1 MYRKSLLALMILA
14 TFSVTAA
21 TDKTINVTTLE
32 DEDGENANA
41 CSLREAIKAATD
53 NHSYGGCSAGQLNIT
68 DQIKLKAGIY
78 KLKKTLVVGSN
89 LAITGD
95 DAANYEAEDTYTGI
109 FPARSDLKTT
119 IEGDGSFGLF
129 DTTAGR
135 SGLTLNNVILSQ
147 GKNAYGG
154 AIRAGGPVTLNRV
167 YILDSVA
174 NVSGG
179 AVYLEGVNANLTA
192 NDVLFKG
199 NNAPRGAVIGMS
211 CIDNLGWTNHSV
223 ALERNSIINNG
234 SSTAKNIIEY
244 CGTAVSTISASTI
257 AQNTSSDS
265 TLKFTHDEANKIY
278 VLSPSSSLVLNSNTM
293 VENTTNSVLLYD
305 NVGRL
310 SLSSTVLAYNKGGKS
325 CRYGV
330 ANPSVALKDLKTS
343 TVSAA
348 LNAVKLPSTT
358 GSQDDVC
365 DLPGHIYAASMNKFV
380 DVSNV
385 AFSTLLNN
393 LTPLKDGTL
402 PFYLPKPKL
411 AGTSAISLIDA
422 AERSCSTND
431 QRGVLRSIES
441 TGSNVASNN
450 TCDIGSIEIS
460 NLYAADVNTVNAS
473 ASERIKLYEKNIKF
487 YEDLLASGDL
497 DSKVV
502 NRYKQFLSEDQ
513 AGLKAF
519 KESLA
524 YRQAYANIF
533 EVSTAQERYNAD
545 QTSTTFEKFAD
556 DKYNVIV
563 ESLGRG
569 SQLFINNK
577 DQALLDK
584 QQASNISCVWN
595 PALKQILIRRT
606 DNLNGKPQAV
616 TTPAGDFEY
625 CKYTLQLKSDPTI
638 KSTGYVQ
645 AQIVNLAPIANNDEF
660 IIKYGSNQ
668 QINIDV
674 LANDSDDGDGSPS
687 VKGYPYEGSPFFKD
701 ESNGRFANI
710 KLVKKPQLGKLSFE
724 YEQPCPD
731 NSSTRPEETCYGG
744 KITYKSNNIFS
755 TFNDSFSYK
764 VLDKELLE
772 SNEAEVKLTN
782 TATTTD
788 DTRGNSGN
796 SSGGG
801 GGSNGGGSFG
811 VAGLFGLIGLGL
823 LRRKLVA
830 KTMGDVK

>member
-21 TDKTINVTTLE
+21 TDKTITVTTLE
-32 DEDGENANA
+32 DENGENANA

-53 NHSYGGCSAGQLNIT
+53 NHSFGGCSAGQLSIT
-68 DQIKLKAGIY
+68 DQIKLKAGTY

-89 LAITGD
+89 LVITGD

-135 SGLTLNNVILSQ
+135 SGLTLNNVILSK
-147 GKNAYGG
+147 GNNAYGG
-154 AIRAGGPVTLNRV
+154 AIRAGGPVTLSRV

-174 NVSGG
+174 NVAGG

-192 NDVLFKG
+192 NDVLFQG

-211 CIDNLGWTNHSV
+211 CIDNLAWTNHSV

-234 SSTAKNIIEY
+234 SATAKNIIEY

-257 AQNTSSDS
+257 AKNTSSDA
-265 TLKFTHDEANKIY
+265 TLKFTHDEANKVY
-278 VLSPSSSLVLNSNTM
+278 VLSPSSSLVLNSDTI
-293 VENTTNSVLLYD
+293 VENTTSSVLLYD
-305 NVGRL
+305 NVGGL
-310 SLSSTVLAYNKGGKS
+310 SLSSSVLAYNKGGKS

-330 ANPSVALKDLKTS
+330 ANPSVALKDLKT
-343 TVSAA
+343 TNISAA
-348 LNAVKLPSTT
+348 LNAVKVPSTT

-365 DLPGHIYAASMNKFV
+365 DLPGSVYASINKFV
-380 DVSNV
+380 DVSNIN
-385 AFSTLLNN
+385 FSSLLNN

-411 AGTSAISLIDA
+411 AGTTAINLIDA
-422 AERSCSTND
+422 AESSCSTND

-450 TCDIGSIEIS
+450 KCDIGSIEIS
-460 NLYAADVNTVNAS
+460 NLYAADISTVNAS

-487 YEDLLASGDL
+487 YEDLLASDDL
-497 DSKVV
+497 DSKVI

-513 AGLKAF
+513 VGLKAF

-524 YRQAYANIF
+524 YRQAYANVF
-533 EVSTAQERYNAD
+533 DVSTAQERYSAD
-545 QTSTTFEKFAD
+545 QASTTFEKFAD

-563 ESLGRG
+563 EPIGRG

-577 DQALLDK
+577 DEALLNTAQK
-584 QQASNISCVWN
+584 ANISCVWN
-595 PALKQILIRRT
+595 PALKQVLIRRT
-606 DNLNGKPQAV
+606 DNLNGKPQAA

-625 CKYTLQLKSDPTI
+625 CKYTLQLKSDSTI
-638 KSTGYVQ
+638 KSTGYIQ

-674 LANDSDDGDGSPS
+674 LANDSDDGDGGPS

-710 KLVKKPQLGKLSFE
+710 KLIKKPQLGKLSFE

-788 DTRGNSGN
+788 DTRGESGS

-801 GGSNGGGSFG
+801 GGSNGGGSLG
-811 VAGLFGLIGLGL
+811 IVGLFGLIGLAL
-823 LRRKLVA
+823 WRRKILS
-830 KTMGDVK
+830 

>member
-21 TDKTINVTTLE
+21 TDKTITVTTLE
-32 DEDGENANA
+32 DEDGENTNA

-53 NHSYGGCSAGQLNIT
+53 NRAYGGCSGGQLDIT
-68 DQIKLKAGIY
+68 DQIKLKAGTY
-78 KLKKTLVVGSN
+78 KLKKTLIVGSN

-95 DAANYEAEDTYTGI
+95 DAANYEAEDTYTGM
-109 FPARSDLKTT
+109 FPARSDLKTR

-135 SGLTLNNVILSQ
+135 SGLTLNNVILSK

-154 AIRAGGPVTLNRV
+154 AIRAGGPVTLSRV

-174 NVSGG
+174 NISGG

-192 NDVLFKG
+192 SDVLFKG
-199 NNAPRGAVIGMS
+199 NNATRGAVIGMS

-223 ALERNSIINNG
+223 ALERNSIIDNG
-234 SSTAKNIIEY
+234 SATAKNIIEY

-257 AQNTSSDS
+257 AQNTSNDS
-265 TLKFTHDEANKIY
+265 TLKFTHDEANKVY
-278 VLSPSSSLVLNSNTM
+278 VLSPSSSLVLNSSTI
-293 VENTTNSVLLYD
+293 VQNTTNSVLLYD

-310 SLSSTVLAYNKGGKS
+310 SLTGSILAYNKGGKS

-330 ANPSVALKDLKTS
+330 ANPGIALKDLKTS

-348 LNAVKLPSTT
+348 LNAVKLPTTT

-365 DLPGHIYAASMNKFV
+365 DLPGHIYTANTDKFV
-380 DVSNV
+380 NVSNIT
-385 AFSTLLNN
+385 FSSLLNN
-393 LTPLKDGTL
+393 LSPLKDGIL

-411 AGTSAISLIDA
+411 GGTNAINLIDA

-431 QRGVLRSIES
+431 QRGVLRNIES
-441 TGSNVASNN
+441 IGSEVASNN
-450 TCDIGSIEIS
+450 KCDIGSIEIS

-473 ASERIKLYEKNIKF
+473 ASERANSYEKNIKF
-487 YEDLLASGDL
+487 YEDLLASDDL

-502 NRYKQFLSEDQ
+502 NRYKQFLREDQ
-513 AGLKAF
+513 AALKAF
-519 KESLA
+519 KVSLA

-533 EVSTAQERYNAD
+533 DVSTALERYSDD
-545 QTSTTFEKFAD
+545 QTSTTFDKFAD

-569 SQLFINNK
+569 SQLFIDNK
-577 DQALLDK
+577 DEALLNT
-584 QQASNISCVWN
+584 QQKANISCVWN
-595 PALKQILIRRT
+595 PDLKQVLIRRT
-606 DNLNGKPQAV
+606 DNIDGKPQAI
-616 TTPAGDFEY
+616 TTPAGEYEY
-625 CKYTLQLKSDPTI
+625 CKYTLQLKSDKSI
-638 KSTGYVQ
+638 QSTGYVQ
-645 AQIVNLAPIANNDEF
+645 AQIVNIAPVANNDEF
-660 IIKYGSNQ
+660 TIKYGSNQ
-668 QINIDV
+668 QIDIDV
-674 LANDSDDGDGSPS
+674 LANDNDDGDGGPT
-687 VKGYPYEGSPFFKD
+687 VKGYPDQRTPFFKD
-701 ESNGRFANI
+701 LINGRFANI
-710 KLVKKPQLGKLSFE
+710 KLLKKPQLGKLSFE

-731 NSSTRPEETCYGG
+731 NSATRPEETCYGG
-744 KITYKSNNIFS
+744 KITYKANNTFS

-764 VLDKELLE
+764 VLDADLLE
-772 SNEAEVKLTN
+772 SNEAEVKLIN

-788 DTRGNSGN
+788 DTRGNSGS

-801 GGSNGGGSFG
+801 GGSSGGSLG
-811 VAGLFGLIGLGL
+811 LGGLFGLFGLAW
-823 LRRKLVA
+823 LRRKMKA
-830 KTMGDVK
+830 A

>member
-21 TDKTINVTTLE
+21 TDKTIIVSTFE
-32 DEDGENANA
+32 DEDGENASA

-53 NHSYGGCSAGQLNIT
+53 NRSYGGCSAGQLSIT
-68 DQIKLKAGIY
+68 DQIKLKAGTY

-89 LAITGD
+89 LVITGD

-109 FPARSDLKTT
+109 FPARSELKTT
-119 IEGDGSFGLF
+119 IEGEDGFGLF

-135 SGLTLNNVILSQ
+135 SGLTLNNVILSK

-167 YILDSVA
+167 YILNSVA
-174 NVSGG
+174 NASGG
-179 AVYLEGVNANLTA
+179 AIYLEGVNANLIA
-192 NDVLFKG
+192 SDVLFQG

-211 CIDNLGWTNHSV
+211 CIDNLGWTSHSI

-234 SSTAKNIIEY
+234 SASAKNIIEY
-244 CGTAVSTISASTI
+244 CGTAVSTISASTVARNI
-257 AQNTSSDS
+257 SIDS
-265 TLKFTHDEANKIY
+265 TLKFTHDEANKVY
-278 VLSPSSSLVLNSNTM
+278 VLSPNSSLVLNSNTI
-293 VENTTNSVLLYD
+293 VENTTNSTLLYD
-305 NVGRL
+305 NVGNL
-310 SLSSTVLAYNKGGKS
+310 SLSANILAYNKGGKS

-343 TVSAA
+343 TVSAT
-348 LNAVKLPSTT
+348 LNAVKPPSLT

-365 DLPGHIYAASMNKFV
+365 DLPGHIYAASINKFV
-380 DVSNV
+380 SNIT
-385 AFSTLLNN
+385 FSSLLNN

-411 AGTSAISLIDA
+411 TGTTAINLIDA

-450 TCDIGSIEIS
+450 KCDIGSIEIS
-460 NLYAADVNTVNAS
+460 NLYAADISTVNAS

-487 YEDLLASGDL
+487 YEDLLASDDL

-502 NRYKQFLSEDQ
+502 NRYKQFLNEDQ
-513 AGLKAF
+513 VGLKAF

-533 EVSTAQERYNAD
+533 DVSTAQERYSSD
-545 QTSTTFEKFAD
+545 QASTTFEKFAD
-556 DKYNVIV
+556 DKYNVMV
-563 ESLGRG
+563 EPIGRG
-569 SQLFINNK
+569 SELFINNK
-577 DQALLDK
+577 DEALLNTAQK
-584 QQASNISCVWN
+584 ANISCIWN
-595 PALKQILIRRT
+595 PALKQILIRRI
-606 DNLNGKPQAV
+606 DNANGKPQAV

-638 KSTGYVQ
+638 KSIGYIQ

-674 LANDSDDGDGSPS
+674 LVNDNDDGDGGPS
-687 VKGYPYEGSPFFKD
+687 VKGYPYDGSPFFKD

-710 KLVKKPQLGKLSFE
+710 KLIKKPQLGKLSFE

-788 DTRGNSGN
+788 DTRGESGS

-801 GGSNGGGSFG
+801 GGSNGGGGSLG
-811 VAGLFGLIGLGL
+811 IAGILSLFGLALW
-823 LRRKLVA
+823 RRKISS
-830 KTMGDVK
+830 